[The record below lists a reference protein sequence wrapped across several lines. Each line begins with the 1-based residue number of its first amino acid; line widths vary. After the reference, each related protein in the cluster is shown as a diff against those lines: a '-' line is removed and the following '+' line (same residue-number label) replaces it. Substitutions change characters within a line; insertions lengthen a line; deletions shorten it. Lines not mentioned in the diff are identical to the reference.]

1 MEKEK
6 LHCAIQIRLAKDDI
20 FFGPGVLTLL
30 KLIDEHESLLTAAK
44 AMNLSYTKANK
55 MIKGSEDALELKLLD
70 KRIGG
75 VGGGGSSLTQEG
87 IEFMES
93 YVNFEKEIKKISSRA
108 FEKYFYKFI

>member
-30 KLIDEHESLLTAAK
+30 KLTHEHESLRAAAK

-55 MIKGSEDALELKLLD
+55 MIKGSEEALELKLLD

-75 VGGGGSSLTQEG
+75 IGGGGSRLTEEG
-87 IEFMES
+87 IEFMKS
-93 YVNFEKEIKKISSRA
+93 YVNFDKEIKKISSQV
-108 FEKYFYKFI
+108 FEKHFCKFI